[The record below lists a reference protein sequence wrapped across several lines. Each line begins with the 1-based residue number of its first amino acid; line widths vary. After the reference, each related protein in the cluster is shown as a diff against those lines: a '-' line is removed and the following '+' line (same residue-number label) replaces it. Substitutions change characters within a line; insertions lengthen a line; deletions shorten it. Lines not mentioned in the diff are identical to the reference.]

1 MASDIN
7 CAAWLG
13 LFRDDAVGEAALAD
27 SSDEP
32 VDEAEV
38 AASQRETVRCVQ
50 KAIVRYSTLPLS
62 KRCRR
67 SKPDFISDVCP
78 E

>member
-13 LFRDDAVGEAALAD
+13 LFLDDAAVVVAPGAALAD

-32 VDEAEV
+32 VGALEEV
-38 AASQRETVRCVQ
+38 ASQRETVRCVQ
-50 KAIVRYSTLPLS
+50 KAIDR
-62 KRCRR
+62 
-67 SKPDFISDVCP
+67 
-78 E
+78 